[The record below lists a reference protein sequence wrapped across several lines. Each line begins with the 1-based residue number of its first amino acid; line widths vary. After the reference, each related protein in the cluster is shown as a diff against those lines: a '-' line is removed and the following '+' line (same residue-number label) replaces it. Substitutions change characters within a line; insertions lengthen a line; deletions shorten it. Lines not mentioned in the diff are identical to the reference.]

1 MIRTDVLR
9 SFVVSI
15 AVSCIFSCLSA
26 YLTKICSVEASVPV
40 VMSCSPYLLHFGGSI
55 ALVTLG
61 TDRAD
66 TATLAI
72 TCAFFT
78 LDTRTYKCN
87 EMSCGCAL
95 LDTWYA
101 SRFNLGDV
109 SVQNDGKISC
119 GDSSS
124 LSRMNFM
131 SE

>member
-1 MIRTDVLR
+1 MVRSLLDRWPKTAQLPTAANCEICFMIRTDVLR

-40 VMSCSPYLLHFGGSI
+40 VMSCSPYLLHFGGFI

-87 EMSCGCAL
+87 EMSLRLCTA
-95 LDTWYA
+95 
-101 SRFNLGDV
+101 
-109 SVQNDGKISC
+109 
-119 GDSSS
+119 
-124 LSRMNFM
+124 
-131 SE
+131 